1 MRKSSNA
8 VTYNDR
14 AKGTNMKMQLTHF
27 FDSSHQLEDS
37 EDLHTKKCANL
48 HGHTYKVIVE
58 IEGNNDRHGMMVDF
72 GKIKETIN
80 ILDHQHINDVFK
92 QNNFDVPATAEN
104 IAIFI
109 KDQIQELMQLSFNA
123 IKVKVAEGFKG
134 DDSSNWVVA

>member
-1 MRKSSNA
+1 
-8 VTYNDR
+8 
-14 AKGTNMKMQLTHF
+14 MQLIHF

-58 IEGNNDRHGMMVDF
+58 IEANNDRHGMIIDF

-80 ILDHQHINDVFK
+80 ILDHQHINDIFK
-92 QNNFDVPATAEN
+92 KAGFNVPATAEN

-109 KDQIQELMQLSFNA
+109 KDRVREVMGEMPSSRLS
-123 IKVKVAEGFKG
+123 VRVAEGYKG
-134 DDSSNWVVA
+134 DNASNWVIA